1 MPRLLRKLELSLE
14 LSKAS
19 PLPVRF
25 SLADDFRWI
34 TDCDGIAGNIS
45 CNNGARAYERVLA
58 YSYSRVYGASSPDGG
73 ELLDPSLEQRPVT
86 MGSRVFVVGKG
97 DIGPDENAVF
107 DRYSGRDKDKRP
119 DLAIVA
125 YRDAFFDIDIS
136 VYFRV
141 LADSAAVEVYV
152 IVDERAFP
160 DLSLLDNRVSW
171 VLSHF
176 AEISGAAGIWTCIV
190 RSWRIDSRAAS
201 KTLTTRAPRTPSDWL
216 EKGLES

>member
-1 MPRLLRKLELSLE
+1 MGCQPLDKSRLRTPVRISLGLSLLPRLLRKLELSLE

-25 SLADDFRWI
+25 SLADDFGWI

-45 CNNGARAYERVLA
+45 CNNGARAYEGVLA

-97 DIGPDENAVF
+97 DIGPDENAIF
-107 DRYSGRDKDKRP
+107 DRYSGRDKDKRS

-125 YRDAFFDIDIS
+125 YRDAFFDVDVS
-136 VYFRV
+136 VYLRI
-141 LADSAAVEVYV
+141 LADTAAVKVYL
-152 IVDERAFP
+152 IIDSGTFP
-160 DLSLLDNRVSW
+160 YLGFLDNGILRAIA
-171 VLSHF
+171 LHF
-176 AEISGAAGIWTCIV
+176 AEISGADGIWTCIV
-190 RSWRIDSRAAS
+190 RS
-201 KTLTTRAPRTPSDWL
+201 
-216 EKGLES
+216 

>member
-1 MPRLLRKLELSLE
+1 MGCQPLDKSRLRTPVRISLGRSLLPRLLRKLELSLE

-97 DIGPDENAVF
+97 DIGPDEDAV
-107 DRYSGRDKDKRP
+107 
-119 DLAIVA
+119 
-125 YRDAFFDIDIS
+125 FDIDIS

-201 KTLTTRAPRTPSDWL
+201 KTLTTRAPRTPSD
-216 EKGLES
+216 